1 MYSPKQTNRRAF
13 IKSSTALLGASA
25 LAGQSGKPE
34 VARPSEPAS
43 SIGGSA
49 AGLSPLQMQA
59 SWDSANAVWILTE
72 PGARFQEQFASKE
85 LARGLRKLG
94 LARELRTRSLQ
105 GAQPGKSDFVFR
117 LEIRKS
123 GFKHPEAYEIV
134 HLNSDGNTPRVQLTG
149 ASPQALLYSVFDF
162 LERQG
167 AFFGLDGEVYPLD
180 PAHSLALPPVN
191 QSWTAQPRFTTRGL
205 LPWPDFLN
213 CITVYKREEYRAALE
228 AMVRMRFNTLGIHVY
243 SSGKEWTES
252 FLSFEYGHTGHWAFT
267 DTSATNRW
275 GYLPQRTSQFGM
287 GAAELY
293 TSDVFG
299 SEATTQSRSCWE
311 DERNAQNL
319 WAEAFRYA
327 KRLGIRTGVGFEP
340 YSIPDE
346 IVRAVP
352 PEALFVNP
360 HPKLPAPPI
369 DPESVAAKDILEAR
383 LGRLLEAYPEVDY
396 VWLWEDEDSNWASR
410 NARVPLS
417 ITPFRQAYEF
427 LRRHAP
433 EKRMVISGWGGVIRH
448 FAYFHERMPED
459 VIFSALNDSVG
470 WDPVSE
476 EFGKLGSRERWPIPW
491 LEDDPAM
498 WLPQFHVY
506 RFQRDM
512 DLASQYGCQGVFGIH
527 WRTRII
533 DVNAGFLSRY
543 FWQSSLQ
550 PKEYFQSYA
559 ASLARPGRAQK
570 LAETLNAADR
580 DRLILSSWSGRIVNG
595 HHEIHEYT
603 GDYDEAFQYWNGYE
617 PSESIKQSQANVA
630 RELRQLTGEAS
641 SPAEAERLNYLTR
654 HVEFAV
660 PYSESWS
667 LAFRLYQV
675 LEKAGSLKK
684 SGKAEEARDLVRTQG
699 VPIWLKL
706 APCVREAI
714 LDFQNIVATR
724 NDLGTLASMHNK
736 YERLA
741 LLRLPASMKE
751 YLIDLPRE
759 VQNATEEN
767 LRPDSEAPSR
777 VFIPT
782 RPTVL
787 GGGERVRI
795 FAVLAGSVALAS
807 RRPGESGRQGSSSLF
822 TRHSGS
828 PAWNQAVMTLVGRR
842 TYVAE
847 LAAPGQGSS
856 FLDYY
861 VKVNV
866 GTANGMHALSAP
878 AEAPHQFYTMTLV

>member
-1 MYSPKQTNRRAF
+1 MYLPKQTNRREF
-13 IKSSTALLGASA
+13 IKGSTALLGASA
-25 LAGQSGKPE
+25 LAGQSSKPR

-43 SIGGSA
+43 SIGDGA
-49 AGLSPLQMQA
+49 GGLSPLQMQA
-59 SWDSANAVWILTE
+59 SWGSGKAAWILTE
-72 PGARFQEQFASKE
+72 PGAGFQEQFASKE
-85 LARGLRKLG
+85 LARGLRNLG
-94 LARELRTRSLQ
+94 LARELRSRSLQ
-105 GAQPGKSDFVFR
+105 GAEPGKGDFVFK
-117 LEIRKS
+117 LQIRKG

-134 HLNSDGNTPRVQLTG
+134 HVNSDGNTPRVQVTG

-167 AFFGLDGEVYPLD
+167 AFFGLDGEVYPVD

-191 QSWTAQPRFTTRGL
+191 QSWTAQPRFATRGL

-213 CITVYKREEYRAALE
+213 CITVYHREEYRAELE

-293 TSDVFG
+293 ASDVFG

-311 DERNAQNL
+311 EERDAQNL

-346 IVRAVP
+346 IVRALP

-383 LGRLLEAYPEVDY
+383 LARLLETYPEVDY

-417 ITPFRQAYEF
+417 ITPFRQAYNF
-427 LRRHAP
+427 LRRYAP
-433 EKRMVISGWGGVIRH
+433 EKRMVISGWGGVVRH
-448 FAYFHERMPED
+448 FAYFHEHMPED

-498 WLPQFHVY
+498 WLPQLHVY

-512 DLASQYGCQGVFGIH
+512 DLSSQYGCQGVFGIH

-533 DVNAGFLSRY
+533 DANAGFLSRY
-543 FWQSSLQ
+543 SWQSSLR
-550 PKEYFQSYA
+550 PKEYFQLYA
-559 ASLARPGRAQK
+559 ASLARPKRAQK
-570 LAETLNAADR
+570 LAQTLNEADR
-580 DRLILSSWSGRIVNG
+580 DRLILSSWSGRIING

-617 PSESIKQSQANVA
+617 PSESIKQSQAKVA
-630 RELRQLTGEAS
+630 LELRQLTNEAS
-641 SPAEAERLNYLTR
+641 SAAEGERLNYLAR
-654 HVEFAV
+654 HVEFVV

-667 LAFRLYQV
+667 LAFHLYQA
-675 LEKAGSLKK
+675 LERASGLKKAGR
-684 SGKAEEARDLVRTQG
+684 GDEARDLVRTQA
-699 VPIWLKL
+699 VPIWLEL
-706 APCVREAI
+706 APSVREAI

-736 YERLA
+736 YERLG
-741 LLRLPASMKE
+741 LFRLPASMKE
-751 YLIDLPRE
+751 YLIDLPPE
-759 VQNATEEN
+759 VQNALDESVK
-767 LRPDSEAPSR
+767 PDSEAPAR
-777 VFIPT
+777 VFVPT

-787 GGGERVRI
+787 SAGEQVRI
-795 FAVLAGSVALAS
+795 FAIVSGNVTPTS
-807 RRPGESGRQGSSSLF
+807 RRPGESGRQSSPSLL
-822 TRHSGS
+822 TRHSAS
-828 PAWNQAVMTLVGRR
+828 PDWTEAVMTLVGRR

-847 LAAPGQGSS
+847 LAAPDNGSS

-861 VKVNV
+861 VKVDA
-866 GTANGMHALSAP
+866 GTAKGMHPLSAP
-878 AEAPHQFYTMTLV
+878 ADAPERFYTMTLL

>member
-1 MYSPKQTNRRAF
+1 MPKQTNRREF
-13 IKSSTALLGASA
+13 IKNSTALLGSSA
-25 LAGQSGKPE
+25 LVGQSDNAG

-49 AGLSPLQMQA
+49 GVLSPLQMQA
-59 SWDSANAVWILTE
+59 SWGSGKTVWILTE
-72 PGARFQEQFASKE
+72 PGAGFQEQFAGKE
-85 LARGLRKLG
+85 LARGLRNLRLG
-94 LARELRTRSLQ
+94 GELRSGSMQ
-105 GAQPGKSDFVFR
+105 GAEPGKNDFVFK
-117 LEIRKS
+117 LEVRKS

-134 HLNSDGNTPRVQLTG
+134 HLNSGGNTPRVQLTG

-180 PAHSLALPPVN
+180 PAHSLTLPPPN
-191 QSWTAQPRFTTRGL
+191 QSWTAQPRFATRGL

-213 CITVYKREEYRAALE
+213 CITVYNREEYRAALE

-293 TSDVFG
+293 TSEVFG
-299 SEATTQSRSCWE
+299 SSATTQSRSCWE

-327 KRLGIRTGVGFEP
+327 KRLGIRSGVGFEP

-352 PEALFVNP
+352 PEASFVNP

-383 LGRLLEAYPEVDY
+383 MGRLLEAYPEVDY
-396 VWLWEDEDSNWASR
+396 VWLWEDENSNWASR

-417 ITPFRQAYEF
+417 ITPFRQAHDF

-433 EKRMVISGWGGVIRH
+433 DKRMVISGWGGVVRH
-448 FAYFHERMPED
+448 FAYFHEHLPED

-543 FWQSSLQ
+543 SWQSSLR
-550 PKEYFQSYA
+550 PEVYFQSYA
-559 ASLARPGRAQK
+559 ASLARPERAPK

-617 PSESIKQSQANVA
+617 PSESIKQSQARVA
-630 RELRQLTGEAS
+630 RELRQLTDEAS
-641 SPAEAERLNYLTR
+641 SPAEAERLNYLAR
-654 HVEFAV
+654 HVEFVV
-660 PYSESWS
+660 PYSECWS
-667 LAFRLYQV
+667 LAFHLYRV
-675 LEKAGSLKK
+675 LEKASSLKK
-684 SGKAEEARDLVRTQG
+684 AGNPDEARDLVRTQG
-699 VPIWLKL
+699 VPLWLKL
-706 APCVREAI
+706 APNVREAI

-741 LLRLPASMKE
+741 LFRLPASIKE
-751 YLIDLPRE
+751 YLIDLPPE
-759 VQNATEEN
+759 IQKSTEES
-767 LRPDSEAPSR
+767 LRADSEAPFR

-787 GGGERVRI
+787 GRGERVRA
-795 FAVLAGSVALAS
+795 FAVVAGNVAPAS
-807 RRPGESGRQGSSSLF
+807 RRPGESRRQTPPSLF

-828 PAWNQAVMTLVGRR
+828 PAWNEAAMTLVGRR
-842 TYVAE
+842 TYVADLE
-847 LAAPGQGSS
+847 APDQGSS
-856 FLDYY
+856 FLYYY
-861 VKVNV
+861 VRSKFTTPK
-866 GTANGMHALSAP
+866 GTQRITAP
-878 AEAPHQFYTMTLV
+878 VEAPQRFYTLTLL

>member
-1 MYSPKQTNRRAF
+1 MPSPKRTNRRGF
-13 IKSSTALLGASA
+13 IKSSTALLVAGASV
-25 LAGQSGKPE
+25 GQSSKPE
-34 VARPSEPAS
+34 AARTLSAELAS
-43 SIGGSA
+43 GTGGGSPA
-49 AGLSPLQMQA
+49 ALEMQA
-59 SWDSANAVWILTE
+59 VAGSAKAVWILTE
-72 PGARFQEQFASKE
+72 PGASFQEQFASKE
-85 LARGLRKLG
+85 LARGLRNLG
-94 LARELRTRSLQ
+94 FAREPHRASLQ
-105 GAQPGKSDFVFR
+105 GAEPGEHDVFFR
-117 LEIRKS
+117 LEVLRNR
-123 GFKHPEAYEIV
+123 FNHPEAYEIV
-134 HLNSDGNTPRVQLTG
+134 QVSSGGKTPHVRLTA
-149 ASPQALLYSVFDF
+149 ASPQAVPYAVFDF
-162 LERQG
+162 LERQR

-191 QSWTAQPRFTTRGL
+191 EGWTAQPRFAARGL

-213 CITVYKREEYRAALE
+213 CITVYNREEYRAALE

-275 GYLPQRTSQFGM
+275 KYLPQRTSQFGM

-293 TSDVFG
+293 AGEVFG

-327 KRLGIRTGVGFEP
+327 KRLGIRTGIGFEP
-340 YSIPDE
+340 YSIPEE

-369 DPESVAAKDILEAR
+369 DPESAAAKDILEAR
-383 LGRLLEAYPEVDY
+383 LARLLETYPEVDY

-417 ITPFRQAYEF
+417 ITPFRQAYDF

-433 EKRMVISGWGGVIRH
+433 EKRMVISGWGGVVRH
-448 FAYFHERMPED
+448 FAYFHEHMPED

-476 EFGKLGSRERWPIPW
+476 EFSKLGSRERWPIPW

-506 RFQRDM
+506 RFKRDM

-533 DVNAGFLSRY
+533 DANAGFLSRY
-543 FWQSSLQ
+543 SWQSSLR
-550 PKEYFQSYA
+550 PEDYFQSYA
-559 ASLARPGRAQK
+559 ASLARPGRAQRV
-570 LAETLNAADR
+570 AQTLNEADR
-580 DRLILSSWSGRIVNG
+580 DRLILSSWSGSIVNG

-617 PSESIKQSQANVA
+617 PSETIKQSQPKVA
-630 RELRQLTGEAS
+630 RELRQLTNEAS
-641 SPAEAERLNYLTR
+641 SAAEAERLNYLAR
-654 HVEFAV
+654 HVEFVV

-667 LAFRLYQV
+667 LAFHLYQV
-675 LEKAGSLKK
+675 LEKADGLKK
-684 SGKAEEARDLVRTQG
+684 SGNVEEARDMVRTQG
-699 VPIWLKL
+699 VPLWLRL

-741 LLRLPASMKE
+741 LFRLPASMKE
-751 YLIDLPRE
+751 YLTDLPLE
-759 VQNATEEN
+759 VQNGIDEN
-767 LRPDSEAPSR
+767 LKPDSEASPR
-777 VFIPT
+777 VFIST

-795 FAVLAGSVALAS
+795 FAVV
-807 RRPGESGRQGSSSLF
+807 PGNIAVPSGLPGSSGKPALPSLF
-822 TRHSGS
+822 MRHSKS
-828 PAWNQAVMTLVGRR
+828 PVWEESVMTLAGRR

-847 LAAPGQGSS
+847 LAAPADGSS

-861 VKVNV
+861 VRAEFTTPK
-866 GTANGMHALSAP
+866 GTQRVTAP
-878 AEAPHQFYTMTLV
+878 AEAPRRFYTVTIV